1 MLALFSLS
9 GLSADA
15 TLGYFANVAD
25 LTPGCFPQGMK
36 LGTKLIEG
44 IPMIYVI
51 DREGMIVARG
61 LRGEN
66 LVAAIQDLID
76 REE

>member
-1 MLALFSLS
+1 M
-9 GLSADA
+9 
-15 TLGYFANVAD
+15 LGYFANVAD
-25 LTPGCFPQGMK
+25 LTHGCFPQGMK
-36 LGTKLIEG
+36 LGKKPIEG

-51 DREGMIVARG
+51 DREGVIVARG

-66 LVAAIQDLID
+66 LIAAIQDLMD